1 MHYGEI
7 KNCDIANGEG
17 VRISLFVSGC
27 TNHCENCFQP
37 QTWDF
42 NYGTPFTKETED
54 ELLRLLAPDYI
65 NGLTL
70 LGGEPFEPDN
80 QRALL
85 PFLHRVRPRTAA
97 KEHLV
102 VHRLYLGRAAYARLL
117 SPLRGDRRASLPA
130 RRSGGRPLRGSAAR
144 HFAALPRLIESAHH
158 RRSENARVRHADA
171 LGRKDKRLE
180 KTPSGLPDGVFYSI
194 ALKRIN
200 AFTTPS
206 RMPAMT

>member
-85 PFLHRVRPRTAA
+85 PFLHRVRQELPQKNIWSFTGFTW
-97 KEHLV
+97 EELHTPDS
-102 VHRLYLGRAAYARLL
+102 L
-117 SPLRGDRRASLPA
+117 S
-130 RRSGGRPLRGSAAR
+130 
-144 HFAALPRLIESAHH
+144 LIHIS
-158 RRSENARVRHADA
+158 
-171 LGRKDKRLE
+171 
-180 KTPSGLPDGVFYSI
+180 
-194 ALKRIN
+194 
-200 AFTTPS
+200 
-206 RMPAMT
+206 